1 MKRATRVSVGAVLC
15 LLLPIIAWAQGTGA
29 AAIAGLVKDASG
41 AVLPGVTVEAAS
53 PALIEKVRTTVTDAQ
68 GAYQIIELR
77 PGMYSVSFTLPG
89 FSVFRQEGLQLG
101 TNFTATLNVELK
113 VGGVEE
119 TVTVTGQTPLV
130 DIQKTS
136 QQATISRTLLD
147 TVPTSKSTFTF
158 VALMPAAISP
168 TNLQDV
174 GGSNGEASIRISVH
188 GTKGTDSKLLM
199 DGMSYNMVN
208 GDGNSRGFLVNPLS
222 AQEVVIDTGSGG
234 SAEWGVGG
242 AVINLISRDGGNKF
256 SASFFGTGMK
266 EAMQSDNLTDAL
278 RVQGFNS
285 VNKSVRVYDIN
296 AFIGGPVIQDKLW
309 FTSSHRRVGQQHR
322 VGNLYRDA
330 NLSARVFGAPAAV
343 WKFAPDITK
352 PVEPTEDDQAHN
364 ARLTWQATAKDKVT
378 LSYDWQWNKSQDNN
392 GAFNG
397 GTAAWEAAK
406 AAAGSV
412 YRCTPQRLMQ
422 ATWTHPATNRLLFE
436 AAANYLYANLIGR
449 GPCSWYED
457 RIPIRDTGTGFLY
470 NGGGIS
476 SIDWQYA
483 PTQRASV
490 SYATGAHTIKAGMS
504 AAETNKA
511 FKTFNDRGAF
521 PVQYQFN
528 NGVPTQLT
536 EYISPVESLNA
547 VKLSLGLFV
556 QDSWRIKR
564 ATVNAG
570 LRYQYTNAYAPA
582 LERPATALA
591 DAFSFPEADCLPCW
605 HDIHPRVGIA
615 YDLFGDGKTAIKASL
630 GRYGGGVFTGY
641 SALFQPS
648 AAAVTSTTRAWTDTN
663 GKFYP
668 DCSLRNPLANG
679 ECQAMTNQSFGGV
692 QVRTRP
698 DPDWIKGWGKAP
710 YNWQASVSIDREV
723 LPGVAVNA
731 GYFRT
736 WFGNQT
742 VTDNLN
748 VTPAD
753 FDPYCITVPT
763 DSRLPGNISGQRLCG
778 FYDLKPE
785 KFGQIDNIVTLASK
799 YGKWKEYYN
808 GVDFGI
814 NARLPRGARIGG
826 GWNIGNSISLPPG
839 LTFISSKQ
847 SRCFIVDS
855 PQDLTYPLSIHSAAP
870 GFANGCETA
879 NTYESRFKLNGSY
892 PLPWNLQA
900 AAVFQDLPGTYYSA
914 FATYTTAQIAP
925 SLGRNLAGGTR
936 TMTVDLLP
944 LYNHFVDQRI
954 VQLDLRLSKI
964 LQVGKARVQGNLD
977 VFNALNSSA
986 LLSVNQTYGASWL
999 QPTQIMP
1006 GRMLKVGVQMDF

>member
-1 MKRATRVSVGAVLC
+1 
-15 LLLPIIAWAQGTGA
+15 
-29 AAIAGLVKDASG
+29 
-41 AVLPGVTVEAAS
+41 
-53 PALIEKVRTTVTDAQ
+53 
-68 GAYQIIELR
+68 
-77 PGMYSVSFTLPG
+77 
-89 FSVFRQEGLQLG
+89 
-101 TNFTATLNVELK
+101 
-113 VGGVEE
+113 
-119 TVTVTGQTPLV
+119 
-130 DIQKTS
+130 
-136 QQATISRTLLD
+136 
-147 TVPTSKSTFTF
+147 
-158 VALMPAAISP
+158 
-168 TNLQDV
+168 
-174 GGSNGEASIRISVH
+174 
-188 GTKGTDSKLLM
+188 
-199 DGMSYNMVN
+199 
-208 GDGNSRGFLVNPLS
+208 
-222 AQEVVIDTGSGG
+222 
-234 SAEWGVGG
+234 
-242 AVINLISRDGGNKF
+242 
-256 SASFFGTGMK
+256 
-266 EAMQSDNLTDAL
+266 
-278 RVQGFNS
+278 
-285 VNKSVRVYDIN
+285 
-296 AFIGGPVIQDKLW
+296 
-309 FTSSHRRVGQQHR
+309 
-322 VGNLYRDA
+322 
-330 NLSARVFGAPAAV
+330 
-343 WKFAPDITK
+343 
-352 PVEPTEDDQAHN
+352 
-364 ARLTWQATAKDKVT
+364 
-378 LSYDWQWNKSQDNN
+378 
-392 GAFNG
+392 
-397 GTAAWEAAK
+397 
-406 AAAGSV
+406 
-412 YRCTPQRLMQ
+412 
-422 ATWTHPATNRLLFE
+422 LFE
-436 AAANYLYANLIGR
+436 AAANYLYANTVGR

-476 SIDWQYA
+476 SIDWQYG

-490 SYATGAHTIKAGMS
+490 SYATGAHTIKAGFS

-511 FKTFNDRGAF
+511 FKTFTDRGQF

-536 EYISPVESLNA
+536 EFISPVESLNA
-547 VKLSLGLFV
+547 VRMSLGVFV
-556 QDSWRIKR
+556 QDSWRVKR
-564 ATVNAG
+564 ATVSAG

-582 LERPATALA
+582 LDRPATALA
-591 DAFSFPEADCLPCW
+591 DAF
-605 HDIHPRVGIA
+605 
-615 YDLFGDGKTAIKASL
+615 
-630 GRYGGGVFTGY
+630 
-641 SALFQPS
+641 
-648 AAAVTSTTRAWTDTN
+648 TSTTRAWTDTN
-663 GKFYP
+663 GNFYP

-723 LPGVAVNA
+723 LSGVAVNA

-753 FDPYCITVPT
+753 FDPYCITAPT

-799 YGKWKEYYN
+799 YGKWKESYN

-839 LTFISSKQ
+839 MTFISSKQ

-925 SLGRNLAGGTR
+925 SLGR
-936 TMTVDLLP
+936 
-944 LYNHFVDQRI
+944 
-954 VQLDLRLSKI
+954 
-964 LQVGKARVQGNLD
+964 
-977 VFNALNSSA
+977 
-986 LLSVNQTYGASWL
+986 
-999 QPTQIMP
+999 
-1006 GRMLKVGVQMDF
+1006 